1 MVTELY
7 VGNLPYTAT
16 DDDLTQLFQSA
27 GQVERV
33 RVVHDR
39 ETGRSR
45 GFGFVSM
52 SSENDAATA
61 IGQFN
66 EVEFKGRR
74 LSVKKA
80 EPRAPR
86 TGGYQGGNSFQGRN
100 DFNDRTYRNNRDY

>member
-7 VGNLPYTAT
+7 VGNLPYTIT
-16 DDDLTQLFQSA
+16 DDDLTQLFQET
-27 GQVERV
+27 GQVEKV

-52 SSENDAATA
+52 ASEDAATFA
-61 IGQFN
+61 IDQLN
-66 EVEFKGRR
+66 EIEFKGRR

-80 EPRAPR
+80 EPKAPR
-86 TGGYQGGNSFQGRN
+86 TGGFQGGGFQGRSDERPN
-100 DFNDRTYRNNRDY
+100 RNNRDY